1 MAETSEINRSLGELE
16 DELKKIKSAA
26 ELITEARVVAEKTIE
41 ETKQL
46 STTSE
51 KLVKGVNTLV
61 SKIDKI
67 DFPSRLDK
75 VDATVSGINSG
86 MQNILSRLETVE
98 RHFDDSYRKMKE
110 DSENQYKNI
119 RSHLDELSTSFRS
132 SQKSN
137 KILLIIIMILMIISL
152 SMPFITR

>member
-46 STTSE
+46 STISE

-152 SMPFITR
+152 STPFITR